1 MSLNTLDI
9 KSIELLRDIP
19 GLMPV
24 TREYFENWT
33 IKVFNRAY
41 NPCKNY
47 LSPNRREFYKILFIT
62 KGVGVFTLGVN
73 TYYIDEP
80 TILFIH
86 PNEIISWKN
95 LADESAGHFCLF
107 KKRFMDEHPMLKVVM
122 DKHNLLTDTAKSV
135 IRLPANT
142 VESIDKLFLQ
152 MHEEEVVGSALAE
165 DALQAYM
172 QLIMVASAKVDVH
185 PRPDTIT
192 DEFRHVYG
200 FFQLLEKETSGIN
213 YSNPIRIRTAK
224 EFADNLAVHP
234 NHLNALLKKH
244 TGQNVSTHIKN
255 RLLEE
260 SKVLL
265 LQTDWT
271 LQNIGYSIGFAE
283 QPNFSQFFKKNI
295 GITPAAF
302 RRSYNL

>member
-122 DKHNLLTDTAKSV
+122 DKHNLFTDTAKSV